1 MASIQKQFK
10 ISTPN
15 FKNYEIISEEYNS
28 AMDVANDCETRQIT
42 NHNFNDVRYSGDWG
56 WNGCKNYDEAI
67 DLLKNGYID
76 KVEKMQKEI
85 NKSVIGQSKRITFH
99 NDIVGYAPIVP
110 LAILGVP
117 NSMINSKMKPI
128 KAKVIEICY
137 DVGCS
142 ACVNSDDIIR
152 VGLAFLKIIA
162 NMEMQGYRI
171 KLTAVQGYSTNSIVN
186 LLRINLKSAN
196 QPLDLKRISF
206 PTIHTGFFRVIGF
219 DWFSKTPHGKYI
231 GGGYGKPITA
241 TFSNKKDLREFVNQV
256 FGKNTVYIAARWFVD
271 VSDKNLE
278 NKIKNK
284 IKEAIEDGCKINNS

>member
-15 FKNYEIISEEYNS
+15 FKNYKIISEEYNS
-28 AMDVANDCETRQIT
+28 AMDVANDCETRKIT
-42 NHNFNDVRYSGDWG
+42 NHNFENVKYKDDWDWRG
-56 WNGCKNYDEAI
+56 VKNYEEAI
-67 DLLKNGYID
+67 DLLKNGYVD

-137 DVGCS
+137 DISCFANVD
-142 ACVNSDDIIR
+142 SDDIIR

-171 KLTAVQGYSTNSIVN
+171 KLTAVQGYSTNSVLN

-219 DWFSKTPHGKYI
+219 DWFSKTPHGEYI
-231 GGGYGKPITA
+231 GSGYGRPITS
-241 TFSNKKDLREFVNQV
+241 TFSNKKDLKEFVNQV
-256 FGKNTVYIAARWFVD
+256 FGKNTVYIATRWFVD
-271 VSDKNLE
+271 VSDKDLG
-278 NKIKNK
+278 NK

>member
-10 ISTPN
+10 ISTSN
-15 FKNYEIISEEYNS
+15 HKDYEIISEEYNS
-28 AMDVANDCETRQIT
+28 AMDVANNCETRKIT
-42 NHNFNDVRYSGDWG
+42 NHNFENVKYKDDWDWRG
-56 WNGCKNYDEAI
+56 VKNYEEAI

-85 NKSVIGQSKRITFH
+85 NKSVISQSKRITFH

-142 ACVNSDDIIR
+142 AYVDSEDIIR
-152 VGLAFLKIIA
+152 VGIAFLKIIA

-171 KLTAVQGYSTNSIVN
+171 KLTAVQGYSNHKVLN

-231 GGGYGKPITA
+231 GSGYGRPITS

-271 VSDKNLE
+271 VSDKDLE
-278 NKIKNK
+278 NK

>member
-28 AMDVANDCETRQIT
+28 AMDVANDCETRKIT
-42 NHNFNDVRYSGDWG
+42 NHNFENVKYKDDWDWRG
-56 WNGCKNYDEAI
+56 VKNYEEAI

-76 KVEKMQKEI
+76 KVEKIQKEI
-85 NKSVIGQSKRITFH
+85 NKSVICQSKRITFH

-117 NSMINSKMKPI
+117 NSMINSKIKPI

-137 DVGCS
+137 DISCS
-142 ACVNSDDIIR
+142 ANVNSDDIIR

-162 NMEMQGYRI
+162 NMEMRGYRI
-171 KLTAVQGYSTNSIVN
+171 KLTAVQGYSNNSILN

-219 DWFSKTPHGKYI
+219 DWYSKTPRGRYLDY
-231 GGGYGKPITA
+231 YGCPISKI
-241 TFSNKKDLREFVNQV
+241 FENKKDLREFVNQV
-256 FGKNTVYIAARWFVD
+256 FGKNTVYIAARWFVN

-278 NKIKNK
+278 SQ
-284 IKEAIEDGCKINNS
+284 IKEAIEDGCKINNT

>member
-10 ISTPN
+10 ISTSN
-15 FKNYEIISEEYNS
+15 HKDYKIISEEYNS
-28 AMDVANDCETRQIT
+28 AMDVANDCETRKIT
-42 NHNFNDVRYSGDWG
+42 NHNFKNVKYEDDWDWIG
-56 WNGCKNYDEAI
+56 VKNYEEAI
-67 DLLKNGYID
+67 DLLKNGYVD

-85 NKSVIGQSKRITFH
+85 NKSIVGQSKRITFH

-117 NSMINSKMKPI
+117 NSMINSKMKSI

-137 DVGCS
+137 DISCS
-142 ACVNSDDIIR
+142 ANVDSDDIIR

-162 NMEMQGYRI
+162 NMEMRGYRI
-171 KLTAVQGYSTNSIVN
+171 KLTAVQGYSTNSVLN

-206 PTIHTGFFRVIGF
+206 PTMHTGFFRVIGF
-219 DWFSKTPHGKYI
+219 DWYSKTPRGRYLDY
-231 GGGYGKPITA
+231 YGRPITS
-241 TFSNKKDLREFVNQV
+241 TFSDKKDLREFVNQI
-256 FGKNTVYIAARWFVD
+256 FGKNAVYIAANWFVN
-271 VSDKNLE
+271 VSDENLE
-278 NKIKNK
+278 SQ

>member
-1 MASIQKQFK
+1 MTSIQKQFK

-15 FKNYEIISEEYNS
+15 FKDYKVISEEYNS
-28 AMDVANDCETRQIT
+28 AMDVANDCETRKIT

-85 NKSVIGQSKRITFH
+85 NKSVISQSKRITFH

-137 DVGCS
+137 DISCS
-142 ACVNSDDIIR
+142 AFVNSNDIIR
-152 VGLAFLKIIA
+152 VGIAFLKIIA

-171 KLTAVQGYSTNSIVN
+171 KLTAVQGYSNHKVLN

-219 DWFSKTPHGKYI
+219 DWFSKTPHGVYV
-231 GGGYGKPITA
+231 GSGYGRPISK
-241 TFSNKKDLREFVNQV
+241 TFENKQDLKEFVNQV
-256 FGKNTVYIAARWFVD
+256 FGKNTVYIATRWFVD

-278 NKIKNK
+278 NKIK
-284 IKEAIEDGCKINNS
+284 EAIEDGCKVYNT

>member
-1 MASIQKQFK
+1 MASIQKQFV

-15 FKNYEIISEEYNS
+15 YKNYKVISEEYNS
-28 AMDVANDCETRQIT
+28 AMDVANDCETRKIT
-42 NHNFNDVRYSGDWG
+42 NHNFENVKNADDWY
-56 WNGCKNYDEAI
+56 WRGCKSYEEAI

-110 LAILGVP
+110 LVILGVP
-117 NSMINSKMKPI
+117 TSMINSTIKPI
-128 KAKVIEICY
+128 KTKVIEICY
-137 DVGCS
+137 DISCS
-142 ACVNSDDIIR
+142 ANVDNDDIIR

-219 DWFSKTPHGKYI
+219 DWFSKTPHGEYI
-231 GGGYGKPITA
+231 GSGYGRPITA
-241 TFSNKKDLREFVNQV
+241 TFSDKKDLKEFTNQI
-256 FGKNTVYIAARWFVD
+256 FGKNAVYIAANWFVD
-271 VSDKNLE
+271 ISDKNLE
-278 NKIKNK
+278 NK

>member
-10 ISTPN
+10 ISTLN

-28 AMDVANDCETRQIT
+28 AMDVANDCETRKIT
-42 NHNFNDVRYSGDWG
+42 NHNFENVKYKDNWDWRG
-56 WNGCKNYDEAI
+56 VKNYEEAI

-76 KVEKMQKEI
+76 KVEKIQKEI

-137 DVGCS
+137 DIGCS
-142 ACVNSDDIIR
+142 AFVDSEDIIR

-171 KLTAVQGYSTNSIVN
+171 KLTAVQGYSTNSVLN

-219 DWFSKTPHGKYI
+219 DWFSKTPHGIYV
-231 GGGYGKPITA
+231 GSGYGKPITA

-278 NKIKNK
+278 NKIK
-284 IKEAIEDGCKINNS
+284 EAIEDGCKINNS

>member
-15 FKNYEIISEEYNS
+15 FKDYKVISEEYNS
-28 AMDVANDCETRQIT
+28 AMDVAYDCETRQIT
-42 NHNFNDVRYSGDWG
+42 NHNFNDVKKSDDWDWRG
-56 WNGCKNYDEAI
+56 VKNYEEAI

-76 KVEKMQKEI
+76 KVEKIQKEI

-142 ACVNSDDIIR
+142 ADVDSEDIIR
-152 VGLAFLKIIA
+152 IGLAFLKIIA

-171 KLTAVQGYSTNSIVN
+171 KLTAVQDYSTNSIVN

-231 GGGYGKPITA
+231 GIGYGRPITA
-241 TFSNKKDLREFVNQV
+241 IFSNKKDLKEFVNQV

-271 VSDKNLE
+271 VSDKYLE
-278 NKIKNK
+278 NK

>member
-10 ISTPN
+10 ISTSN
-15 FKNYEIISEEYNS
+15 HKDYEIISEEYNS
-28 AMDVANDCETRQIT
+28 AMDVANDCETRKIT
-42 NHNFNDVRYSGDWG
+42 NHNFKNVKYEDNWDWRG
-56 WNGCKNYDEAI
+56 VKNYDEAI

-76 KVEKMQKEI
+76 KVEKIQKEI

-110 LAILGVP
+110 LAILGIP

-137 DVGCS
+137 DIGCS
-142 ACVNSDDIIR
+142 AFVNSDDIIR

-171 KLTAVQGYSTNSIVN
+171 KLTAVQGYSTNSILN

-231 GGGYGKPITA
+231 GSGYGYPITS

-278 NKIKNK
+278 NKIK
-284 IKEAIEDGCKINNS
+284 EAIEDGCKINNS

>member
-1 MASIQKQFK
+1 MTSIQKQFK
-10 ISTPN
+10 ISTSN
-15 FKNYEIISEEYNS
+15 HKDYEIISEEYNS
-28 AMDVANDCETRQIT
+28 AMDVANDCETRKIT
-42 NHNFNDVRYSGDWG
+42 NHNFENVKYKDDWDWRG
-56 WNGCKNYDEAI
+56 VKNYDEAI

-76 KVEKMQKEI
+76 KVEKIQKEI

-142 ACVNSDDIIR
+142 AYVDSNDIIR

-171 KLTAVQGYSTNSIVN
+171 KLTAVQGYSNHKVLN

-206 PTIHTGFFRVIGF
+206 PIIHTGFFRVIGF

-241 TFSNKKDLREFVNQV
+241 TFSDKKDLREFVNQV
-256 FGKNTVYIAARWFVD
+256 FDKNTVYIAARWFVD

-278 NKIKNK
+278 NKIK
-284 IKEAIEDGCKINNS
+284 EAIEDGCKINNT

>member
-10 ISTPN
+10 ISTLN

-28 AMDVANDCETRQIT
+28 AMDVANDCETRKIT
-42 NHNFNDVRYSGDWG
+42 NHDFNDVRYSYEFG

-76 KVEKMQKEI
+76 KVEKIQKEI

-99 NDIVGYAPIVP
+99 NDIVGYAPVVP

-128 KAKVIEICY
+128 KAKVVEICY

-142 ACVNSDDIIR
+142 AYVSSDNIIR
-152 VGLAFLKIIA
+152 IGLAFLKIIA

-171 KLTAVQGYSTNSIVN
+171 KLTAVQGYSNHKVLN

-219 DWFSKTPHGKYI
+219 DWFSKTPHGEYI
-231 GGGYGKPITA
+231 GRGYGYPITA
-241 TFSNKKDLREFVNQV
+241 TFSDKKDLREFVNQV
-256 FGKNTVYIAARWFVD
+256 FGKNAVYIAANWFVN

-278 NKIKNK
+278 SQ

>member
-10 ISTPN
+10 ISTSN
-15 FKNYEIISEEYNS
+15 HKDYEIISEEYNS
-28 AMDVANDCETRQIT
+28 AMDVANDCETRKIT
-42 NHNFNDVRYSGDWG
+42 SNAFEDARTKTYSSWEGVRSY
-56 WNGCKNYDEAI
+56 NEALN
-67 DLLKNGYID
+67 LLKNGYVD

-117 NSMINSKMKPI
+117 NSMINSKIKPI

-137 DVGCS
+137 DIGCS
-142 ACVNSDDIIR
+142 AFVDSNDIIR

-171 KLTAVQGYSTNSIVN
+171 KLTAVQGYSNNSILN

-231 GGGYGKPITA
+231 GGGYGYPITS

-256 FGKNTVYIAARWFVD
+256 FGKNTVYIAARRFVD
-271 VSDKNLE
+271 VSDKYLE
-278 NKIKNK
+278 NK